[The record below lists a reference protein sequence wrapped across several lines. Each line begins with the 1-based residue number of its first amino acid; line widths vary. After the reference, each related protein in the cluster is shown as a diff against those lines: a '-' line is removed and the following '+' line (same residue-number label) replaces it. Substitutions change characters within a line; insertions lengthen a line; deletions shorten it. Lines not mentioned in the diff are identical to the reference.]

1 MPHKS
6 CESLY
11 VNDVGAVTTEIMIAH
26 VILQDPDG
34 SPSVFARVDR
44 YSHITPPGPI
54 MSVHLMRKWQ
64 TLQNWRGC
72 FVTKKFAYTVLYAK
86 ISFILDFKVVHYMR
100 KFIASVKMTSFDE

>member
-54 MSVHLMRKWQ
+54 HVGSFNAKMAVSPELER
-64 TLQNWRGC
+64 LFRN
-72 FVTKKFAYTVLYAK
+72 KKVRLYCAVCKNFIYT
-86 ISFILDFKVVHYMR
+86 
-100 KFIASVKMTSFDE
+100 